1 MATFPS
7 LPGWIG
13 HLDSW
18 SASAHFLDFEAQDGE
33 TRSAF
38 ETLVV
43 AKEDSTGTARLQRIQ
58 IFPQGGIGLPRP
70 KAEDGLRVAQKDWLE
85 LMVPELADASSRS
98 ITPDPID
105 ARGIAE
111 HFTPS
116 TARNLLTGHLLA
128 LRFFEIL
135 KARHTLKTEQVF
147 IGESV
152 KVSLPKREGE
162 NITQTTA
169 RIYEEL
175 QLWGENT
182 SAWIIKEI
190 EGVSINTIY
199 NRLNIARSKNMIE
212 RPGTGARK
220 KK

>member
-1 MATFPS
+1 MATFPT

-13 HLDSW
+13 QLESW
-18 SASAHFLDFEAQDGE
+18 SASAHYLDFEVKEGE
-33 TRSAF
+33 IRSAF
-38 ETLVV
+38 EALVI
-43 AKEDSTGTARLQRIQ
+43 AKEDSGGTARLQRIQ
-58 IFPQGGIGLPRP
+58 IFAPGGIGLPKP
-70 KAEDGLRVAQKDWLE
+70 GSEEGLKTAPSEWLRK
-85 LMVPELADASSRS
+85 VIPELGMPLAASSTS
-98 ITPDPID
+98 DPID
-105 ARGIAE
+105 ARGIAT

-135 KARHTLKTEQVF
+135 KARHALKSEQVF
-147 IGESV
+147 LTESV
-152 KVSLPKREGE
+152 KVSLPKKEGE

-169 RIYEEL
+169 RIHEEL
-175 QLWGENT
+175 QLWGETT
-182 SAWIIKEI
+182 SAWIIKEL

-199 NRLNIARSKNMIE
+199 NRLNVARSKNIIE